1 MNKGLLQIAEGFA
14 MVAEG
19 YRKMVSEGMEIPKDA
34 QTEDKPEKT
43 STSEKKI
50 SITEVREEVSV
61 VEVVQAMYWQN
72 SVRVNMFLSANVSSS
87 LNKAVSSSV
96 FLFRSD
102 KYPEVRILVKICF
115 RKSSTALFRISSM
128 AFSIASQ
135 TTISR
140 SPFSRRDWTTDG
152 E

>member
-1 MNKGLLQIAEGFA
+1 MRRPVFSIIFLI
-14 MVAEG
+14 
-19 YRKMVSEGMEIPKDA
+19 S
-34 QTEDKPEKT
+34 
-43 STSEKKI
+43 
-50 SITEVREEVSV
+50 SITDVREDVSV

-72 SVRVNMFLSANVSSS
+72 SVKVNMFLSANVSSS
-87 LNKAVSSSV
+87 RNKAVSSSV

-115 RKSSTALFRISSM
+115 RKSSTVLFRISSM

-135 TTISR
+135 ITISR